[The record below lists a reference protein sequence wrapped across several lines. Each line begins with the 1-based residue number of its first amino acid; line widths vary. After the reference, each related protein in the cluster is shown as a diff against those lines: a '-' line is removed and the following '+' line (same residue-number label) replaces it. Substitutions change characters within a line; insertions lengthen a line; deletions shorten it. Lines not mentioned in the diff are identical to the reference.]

1 MARRLRAEAGLRR
14 VLVLGARGFFGRHA
28 VALLRADGIA
38 AVPIGHDQA
47 DVEDRASLRSLVHAN
62 DVLLDTVGPF
72 QRRTNALLDVA
83 LERQAD
89 LVDLSDSASYA
100 RSIGERSAEIAAQG
114 IAVLTGC
121 SAVSAVVATL
131 VRASDVG
138 DPLRVDAWLAPA
150 SRDTANVAT
159 ARSFLASVRS
169 SAMRTC
175 EFAPVRGMAVESGL
189 SVQLPAIW
197 PGLRDPAFW
206 VDPHTRGAGP
216 LLGLAARSAVARRA
230 LDALVPLG
238 VRLARL
244 AGTRAGIFA
253 VGVEGSAGIAR
264 WVLRA
269 PRGSFLLAL
278 GPATIAVRRLAAG
291 DREPR
296 GLVPADRQVTP
307 DALFAY
313 LDRHGIAVT
322 RDQPSL

>member
-1 MARRLRAEAGLRR
+1 MRR

-28 VALLRADGIA
+28 VALLRADGVA
-38 AVPIGHDQA
+38 ALPVGHDQA

-72 QRRTNALLDVA
+72 QKRTHALLDVA

-89 LVDLSDSASYA
+89 LVDLSDSAGYA
-100 RSIGERSAEIAAQG
+100 RSIEERSADIAARG
-114 IAVLTGC
+114 VAVLTGC

-138 DPLRVDAWLAPA
+138 DPARVDAWLAPA

-159 ARSFLASVRS
+159 ARSFLASIRP
-169 SAMRTC
+169 SAMRAC
-175 EFAPVRGMAVESGL
+175 EFASVRGMLVESGL
-189 SVQLPAIW
+189 SVQLPAVW
-197 PGLRDPAFW
+197 PGIEEAAFW
-206 VDPHTRGAGP
+206 VDPHTRGALP
-216 LLGLAARSAVARRA
+216 LLALAARSAVARRA

-238 VRLARL
+238 VRIARL
-244 AGTRAGIFA
+244 AGTREGIFA
-253 VGVEGSAGIAR
+253 VRVEGSHGIAR

-278 GPATIAVRRLAAG
+278 GPATIAVRRLASG

-296 GLVPADRQVTP
+296 GLVPADQQITK
-307 DALFAY
+307 DGLFAY
-313 LDRHGIAVT
+313 LERHGIAVT

>member
-1 MARRLRAEAGLRR
+1 LRR

-38 AVPIGHDQA
+38 AVPIGHDEA

-72 QRRTNALLDVA
+72 QRRTHAVLDVA

-100 RSIGERSAEIAAQG
+100 RSIAERSVEIAAQG

-138 DPLRVDAWLAPA
+138 EPVRVDAWLAPA

-159 ARSFLASVRS
+159 ARSFLESVRP
-169 SAMRTC
+169 SAMRLC
-175 EFAPVRGMAVESGL
+175 EFAPVRGLAVESGL

-197 PGLRDPAFW
+197 PGLRAAAFW

-253 VGVEGSAGIAR
+253 VRVEGSAGTAR

-296 GLVPADRQVTP
+296 GLVPADRQVTT
-307 DALFAY
+307 DAMFAY
-313 LDRHGIAVT
+313 LDRHRIAVT

>member
-1 MARRLRAEAGLRR
+1 M
-14 VLVLGARGFFGRHA
+14 VLGARGFFGRHA

-38 AVPIGHDQA
+38 AVPVGHDQA
-47 DVEDRASLRSLVHAN
+47 DVEDRSALRSLVHAN

-72 QRRTNALLDVA
+72 QRRTHALLDVA
-83 LERQAD
+83 LERQSD

-100 RSIGERSAEIAAQG
+100 RSISERSADIAAQG

-138 DPLRVDAWLAPA
+138 DPVRVDAWLAPA

-159 ARSFLASVRS
+159 ARSFLASIRS
-169 SAMRTC
+169 SAIRAC
-175 EFAPVRGMAVESGL
+175 EFSPVRGMAVESAL

-197 PGLRDPAFW
+197 PGLRDAAFW
-206 VDPHTRGAGP
+206 VDPHTLGAGP
-216 LLGLAARSAVARRA
+216 LLGLAARSDTARRA
-230 LDALVPLG
+230 LDALVPVG

-244 AGTRAGIFA
+244 AGTRAGVFA
-253 VGVEGSAGIAR
+253 VRVEGSAGIAR
-264 WVLRA
+264 WVLSA
-269 PRGSFLLAL
+269 PRGSYLLAL

-307 DALFAY
+307 DALLAY

>member
-1 MARRLRAEAGLRR
+1 
-14 VLVLGARGFFGRHA
+14 VVLGARGFFGRHA

-38 AVPIGHDQA
+38 AVPVGHDQA
-47 DVEDRASLRSLVHAN
+47 DVEDRSALRSLVHAN

-72 QRRTNALLDVA
+72 QRRTHALLDVA

-100 RSIGERSAEIAAQG
+100 RSISERSADIAAQG

-138 DPLRVDAWLAPA
+138 DPVRVDAWLAPA

-159 ARSFLASVRS
+159 ARSFLASIRS
-169 SAMRTC
+169 SAMRAC

-197 PGLRDPAFW
+197 PGLRDAAFW
-206 VDPHTRGAGP
+206 VDPHTLGAGP
-216 LLGLAARSAVARRA
+216 LLGLAARSDRARRA
-230 LDALVPLG
+230 LDALVPVG

-244 AGTRAGIFA
+244 AGTRTGVFA
-253 VGVEGSAGIAR
+253 VRVEGSAGIAR
-264 WVLRA
+264 WVLSA
-269 PRGSFLLAL
+269 PRGSYLLAL

-307 DALFAY
+307 DALLAY

-322 RDQPSL
+322 RNQPSL

>member
-1 MARRLRAEAGLRR
+1 M
-14 VLVLGARGFFGRHA
+14 LVLGARGFFGRQA

-38 AVPIGHDQA
+38 AVPIGHDQV
-47 DVEDRASLRSLVHAN
+47 DVEDRAALRSLVHAN

-72 QRRTNALLDVA
+72 QRRTDALLDVA

-100 RSIGERSAEIAAQG
+100 RSIGERSADIAAQG

-121 SAVSAVVATL
+121 SAISAVVATL
-131 VRASDVG
+131 VRASHVG
-138 DPLRVDAWLAPA
+138 DPARVDAWLAPA

-159 ARSFLASVRS
+159 ARSFLASIRS
-169 SAMRTC
+169 SATLAC
-175 EFAPVRGMAVESGL
+175 DFAPVRGMAIDSAL
-189 SVQLPAIW
+189 SVQLSAVW
-197 PGLRDPAFW
+197 PGLREAAFW
-206 VDPHTRGAGP
+206 VDPHTRGAAP
-216 LLGLAARSAVARRA
+216 LLALAVRSAVARRA
-230 LDALVPLG
+230 LNALVPFG

-253 VGVEGSAGIAR
+253 VRVEGSAGIAR

-291 DREPR
+291 DRDPR
-296 GLVPADRQVTP
+296 GLVPADQQVSK

-313 LDRHGIAVT
+313 LERHAIAAT

>member
-1 MARRLRAEAGLRR
+1 M
-14 VLVLGARGFFGRHA
+14 LVLGAHGFFGRHA
-28 VALLRADGIA
+28 VTLLRAEGIA

-47 DVEDRASLRSLVHAN
+47 DVEDRASLRALVHVN

-72 QRRTNALLDVA
+72 QRRTHALLDVA
-83 LERQAD
+83 LEQQAD

-100 RSIGERSAEIAAQG
+100 RSIGERSADIAAKG

-131 VRASDVG
+131 VQASDVG

-175 EFAPVRGMAVESGL
+175 EFAPVRGMAVESAL

-197 PGLRDPAFW
+197 PGLRDAEFW

-230 LDALVPLG
+230 LDSLVPLG

-244 AGTRAGIFA
+244 AGTREGIFA
-253 VGVEGSAGIAR
+253 VRVEGAAGIAR

-269 PRGSFLLAL
+269 PRESFLLAL

-291 DREPR
+291 DREAR
-296 GLVPADRQVTP
+296 GLVPADQQVTS

>member
-1 MARRLRAEAGLRR
+1 M
-14 VLVLGARGFFGRHA
+14 VLGARGFFGRHA

-38 AVPIGHDQA
+38 AVPVGHDQA
-47 DVEDRASLRSLVHAN
+47 DVEDRSALRSLVHAN

-72 QRRTNALLDVA
+72 QRRTHALLDVA

-100 RSIGERSAEIAAQG
+100 RSISERSADIAAQG

-138 DPLRVDAWLAPA
+138 DPVRVDAWLAPA

-159 ARSFLASVRS
+159 ARSFLASIRS
-169 SAMRTC
+169 SAIRAC
-175 EFAPVRGMAVESGL
+175 EFSPVRGMAVESGL

-197 PGLRDPAFW
+197 PGLRDAAFW
-206 VDPHTRGAGP
+206 VDPHTLGAGP
-216 LLGLAARSAVARRA
+216 LLGLAARSDRARRA
-230 LDALVPLG
+230 LDALVPVG

-244 AGTRAGIFA
+244 AGTRTGVFA
-253 VGVEGSAGIAR
+253 VRVEGSAGIAR
-264 WVLRA
+264 WVLSA
-269 PRGSFLLAL
+269 PRGSYLLAL

-307 DALFAY
+307 DALLAY

>member
-1 MARRLRAEAGLRR
+1 LRR
-14 VLVLGARGFFGRHA
+14 VLVFGARGFFGRHA
-28 VALLRADGIA
+28 LALLRADGVA
-38 AVPIGHDQA
+38 AVPVGHDQA
-47 DVEDRASLRSLVHAN
+47 DVDDRAALRSLIHAN
-62 DVLLDTVGPF
+62 DVLLDSVGPF
-72 QRRTNALLDVA
+72 QRRTQALLDVA
-83 LERQAD
+83 LERHAD
-89 LVDLSDSASYA
+89 LVDLSDSAAYA
-100 RSIGERSAEIAAQG
+100 RAIAERSADIAAQG

-131 VRASDVG
+131 ARASAVG

-175 EFAPVRGMAVESGL
+175 EFAPVRGISVESGL

-197 PGLRDPAFW
+197 PGIRDAAFW
-206 VDPHTRGAGP
+206 VDPHTRGAAP
-216 LLGLAARSAVARRA
+216 VLALAARSAIARGA
-230 LDALVPLG
+230 LGALVPFG

-253 VGVEGSAGIAR
+253 VRVEGAAGIAR
-264 WVLRA
+264 WALSS

-291 DREPR
+291 DREPL
-296 GLVPADRQVTP
+296 GLVPADQHVTIE
-307 DALFAY
+307 ALLAY
-313 LDRHGIAVT
+313 LDRHGIGVT
-322 RDQPSL
+322 RI

>member
-1 MARRLRAEAGLRR
+1 
-14 VLVLGARGFFGRHA
+14 
-28 VALLRADGIA
+28 
-38 AVPIGHDQA
+38 DQA
-47 DVEDRASLRSLVHAN
+47 DVESRASLRSLVHAN

-100 RSIGERSAEIAAQG
+100 RSMSERSADIAGRG

-138 DPLRVDAWLAPA
+138 DPLRIDAWLAPA

-159 ARSFLASVRS
+159 ARSFVTAVRS
-169 SAMRTC
+169 STTRTC
-175 EFAPVRGMAVESGL
+175 EFAAVRGMAVESGL

-197 PGLRDPAFW
+197 PGLRAAAFW
-206 VDPHTRGAGP
+206 VDPHTRGARP

-230 LDALVPLG
+230 LDRLVPLG

-244 AGTRAGIFA
+244 AGTREGIFA
-253 VGVEGSAGIAR
+253 VRLEGSAGIAR

-269 PRGSFLLAL
+269 PRGSYLLAL
-278 GPATIAVRRLAAG
+278 GPATIAVRRLAMG
-291 DREPR
+291 DRDAR
-296 GLVPADRQVTP
+296 GLVPADQQVTP

-313 LDRHGIAVT
+313 LDRHGIDVT

>member
-1 MARRLRAEAGLRR
+1 M
-14 VLVLGARGFFGRHA
+14 LVLGARGFFGRHA

-38 AVPIGHDQA
+38 AVPIGHEQA
-47 DVEDRASLRSLVHAN
+47 DVEDRASLRALVQVN

-72 QRRTNALLDVA
+72 QRRTHALLDVA
-83 LERQAD
+83 LEQRAD

-100 RSIGERSAEIAAQG
+100 RSIGERSADIATKG

-175 EFAPVRGMAVESGL
+175 EFAPVRGLAVESAL

-197 PGLRDPAFW
+197 PGLRAAEFW

-216 LLGLAARSAVARRA
+216 LVRLAARSAVARRA
-230 LDALVPLG
+230 LDSLVPLG

-244 AGTRAGIFA
+244 AGTREGVFA
-253 VGVEGSAGIAR
+253 VRVEGAAGIAR

-291 DREPR
+291 DREAR
-296 GLVPADRQVTP
+296 GLVPADQQVTS

>member
-1 MARRLRAEAGLRR
+1 

-72 QRRTNALLDVA
+72 QRRTHALLDVA

-89 LVDLSDSASYA
+89 IVDLSDSASYA
-100 RSIGERSAEIAAQG
+100 RSIGERSSDIAAQG

-121 SAVSAVVATL
+121 SAISAFVATL

-138 DPLRVDAWLAPA
+138 DPQRVDAWLAPA

-197 PGLRDPAFW
+197 PGLHDAAFW

-216 LLGLAARSAVARRA
+216 LIGLAARSAVARRA
-230 LDALVPLG
+230 LDSLVPLG
-238 VRLARL
+238 VQLARL
-244 AGTRAGIFA
+244 AGTRAGWWSQT
-253 VGVEGSAGIAR
+253 GAR
-264 WVLRA
+264 
-269 PRGSFLLAL
+269 
-278 GPATIAVRRLAAG
+278 
-291 DREPR
+291 
-296 GLVPADRQVTP
+296 
-307 DALFAY
+307 
-313 LDRHGIAVT
+313 
-322 RDQPSL
+322 